1 LASVGDSS
9 LLRVNLGH
17 ALPDRIIL
25 RLSATSTSAHLPTQR
40 TREYITTHLRMA
52 QVMEWSSP
60 SREEMMKE
68 IPGAEA
74 RVDAAKKDNE
84 HIYDMMVR
92 SSKVRCSII
101 TYFKFFFLFFFC
113 LNWNPHSHQKQK
125 HCCFTCMHVVEI
137 VHGCPD

>member
-1 LASVGDSS
+1 LRASNEQELASIGQHWPALASVGDSS

-40 TREYITTHLRMA
+40 TREYIATHLRMA

-92 SSKVRCSII
+92 SSKVRGLIS
-101 TYFKFFFLFFFC
+101 TYFKFFLLFL
-113 LNWNPHSHQKQK
+113 LLESKAA
-125 HCCFTCMHVVEI
+125 
-137 VHGCPD
+137 